1 MKILVATDGSKHS
14 LEAVKKSC
22 QFISGPTEKEFRIIS
37 IVEPVMP
44 IAMEPFAGP
53 YSYLAEAEASAEAIA
68 ENAVSRAEEI
78 VRAAFQDS
86 AKKILTNVIVGNPKE
101 AIVHDAKKF
110 GADLIVLG
118 SHGYGFLDRILLG
131 SVSNAVLNH
140 AHCSV
145 LIVRMEQ
152 PEDEVQ

>member
-14 LEAVKKSC
+14 LESIKKC
-22 QFISGPTEKEFRIIS
+22 CEFISGTADKEFRIIS

-53 YSYLAEAEASAEAIA
+53 YSYLAEAEANAEAIA
-68 ENAVSRAEEI
+68 GNAVSRAEEI
-78 VRAAFQDS
+78 VRAAFRDS
-86 AKKILTNVIVGNPKE
+86 SKKITTKVIVGNAKE
-101 AIVHDAKKF
+101 TIVHDAEKF